1 LNGKNGFG
9 LFCIWELKSMSSCKE
24 IEEYLNSFINYE
36 KVSFFSYKKSF
47 KVERVKNLL
56 EKAKVPYQSLK
67 FIHVAGTKGKGSVV
81 NFCANILSFSG
92 QKVGFYTSPHLFN
105 LRERIALK
113 SPYCKETS
121 LISKKELKEI
131 VEETKPFIEKLKFCK
146 FGRLTFFEILLA
158 IAFKYFLKKEVDW
171 VVLETGLGGRLD
183 ATNVVNSLICVLTHI
198 GYDHT
203 DKLGRRLKEIA
214 YEKSA
219 IIKRKNLVISAP
231 QRKSVKEV
239 INQRCKKMDAKIYY
253 LGGDFFIDNVRI
265 NKNYTLFDFV
275 CEDTKL
281 RNLKIQLKGDFQI
294 ENAAL
299 AIMTILCLKRERLLK
314 KEINFKE
321 GLISTFLEARLEV
334 VRKDP
339 LIVVD
344 VAHNPSS
351 FSSLGRNLKI
361 YFSKKRIILIFGAS
375 KDKDIKNML
384 NKIDFEYLI
393 LTRFENPRAYLA
405 CEIGKRC
412 KIKDAFVTNDVEES
426 LRLAKKLYRRDYL
439 VLISGSLFLVS
450 EAKQKIKKVFGNGV

>member
-1 LNGKNGFG
+1 
-9 LFCIWELKSMSSCKE
+9 
-24 IEEYLNSFINYE
+24 
-36 KVSFFSYKKSF
+36 
-47 KVERVKNLL
+47 
-56 EKAKVPYQSLK
+56 
-67 FIHVAGTKGKGSVV
+67 
-81 NFCANILSFSG
+81 
-92 QKVGFYTSPHLFN
+92 
-105 LRERIALK
+105 
-113 SPYCKETS
+113 
-121 LISKKELKEI
+121 
-131 VEETKPFIEKLKFCK
+131 
-146 FGRLTFFEILLA
+146 
-158 IAFKYFLKKEVDW
+158 
-171 VVLETGLGGRLD
+171 
-183 ATNVVNSLICVLTHI
+183 
-198 GYDHT
+198 
-203 DKLGRRLKEIA
+203 
-214 YEKSA
+214 
-219 IIKRKNLVISAP
+219 
-231 QRKSVKEV
+231 
-239 INQRCKKMDAKIYY
+239 
-253 LGGDFFIDNVRI
+253 
-265 NKNYTLFDFV
+265 
-275 CEDTKL
+275 TKL

-299 AIMTILCLKRERLLK
+299 AIMTTLCLKRERLLK